1 MPLENIPIDEIAEA
15 DLKGLVDQERERKT
29 IEFKRDRIG
38 DSDGKKKE
46 FLADVSS
53 FANAAGGH
61 LIIGMAE
68 KGGLA
73 TELVGISVD
82 GDKVDGDKEVL
93 RLEDMIRSGI
103 RPRIMGLVS
112 GAVPLSNDDV
122 AIVIRIPKSWNPPHQ
137 VVFQKTFRFYGRGS
151 NGKHPLDVDELRSI
165 FSLSETAAEKIRI
178 FRVERIARIDAGET
192 PVPITDDPKLC
203 FHLIP
208 LSAFAAAPM
217 MELRRFT
224 ENPEEMAPGRR
235 IHAHRH
241 NIDGFVVH
249 HLGRARADWYTQ
261 VFRNGIIEHVN
272 GLPIDEKEGI
282 RFLVAKHIEDH
293 LIKYCRKLL
302 ALMAAAEISP
312 PIVAL
317 LTLTGFSGVKFI
329 TSGLFGNDSGSAI
342 DRDPIFVPDALIESY
357 SVPVEQALRGV
368 FDAMWNASGWPRSP
382 VYDSK
387 GNWLGGQQGM
397 S

>member
-1 MPLENIPIDEIAEA
+1 MPLENIPIDEIAED
-15 DLKGLVDQERERKT
+15 DLKGLVGQERERKT
-29 IEFKRDRIG
+29 LEYKRDRIG
-38 DSDGKKKE
+38 DSDSKKKE

-82 GDKVDGDKEVL
+82 GDKEVLNGDQEVL

-103 RPRIMGLVS
+103 RPRIMGLES
-112 GAVPLSNDDV
+112 EAVPLSNGNV

-137 VVFQKTFRFYGRGS
+137 VVFQKTFRFWGRGS

-165 FSLSETAAEKIRI
+165 FSLSETAAERIRN

-224 ENPEEMAPGRR
+224 ENPVAMVPGTRTST
-235 IHAHRH
+235 HRH
-241 NIDGFVVH
+241 NIDGFLVH
-249 HLGRARADWYTQ
+249 QSEEARADWYTQ
-261 VFRNGIIEHVN
+261 VFRNGIIEYVDCVRI
-272 GLPIDEKEGI
+272 GEKEGTWL
-282 RFLVAKHIEDH
+282 LVAKHIENL

-302 ALMAAAEISP
+302 PLMKAAEISP

-317 LTLTGFSGVKFI
+317 LTLTDFSGVKFI
-329 TSGLFGNDSGSAI
+329 TSGLFGDEPRSAI
-342 DRDPIFVPDALIESY
+342 DRDHIFVPNVLIESY
-357 SVPVEQALRGV
+357 SVPVEQALRGA
-368 FDAMWNASGWPRSP
+368 FDAMWNASGWDGSP
-382 VYDSK
+382 FYDSE
-387 GNWLGGQQGM
+387 GNWKGDQ
-397 S
+397 

>member
-1 MPLENIPIDEIAEA
+1 MPLENIPIDEIAED
-15 DLKGLVDQERERKT
+15 DLKGLVGQERERKT
-29 IEFKRDRIG
+29 LEYKRDRIG
-38 DSDGKKKE
+38 DSDSKKKE

-82 GDKVDGDKEVL
+82 GDKEVLNGDQEVL

-103 RPRIMGLVS
+103 RPRIMGLES
-112 GAVPLSNDDV
+112 EAVPLSNGNV

-137 VVFQKTFRFYGRGS
+137 VVFQKTFRFWGRGS

-165 FSLSETAAEKIRI
+165 FSLSETAAERIRN

-224 ENPEEMAPGRR
+224 ENPEEMAAGRH
-235 IHAHRH
+235 IHTHRH

-249 HLGRARADWYTQ
+249 HPGEAKANWYTQ
-261 VFRNGIIEHVN
+261 VFRSGIVEHVY
-272 GLPIDEKEGI
+272 GLPIIEKDGI
-282 RFLVAKHIEDH
+282 LFFVAKHIETH
-293 LIKYCRKLL
+293 LINYCRKLL

-312 PIVAL
+312 PIIAL

-329 TSGLFGNDSGSAI
+329 TSGIFGNDSGSAI

-382 VYDSK
+382 GYDSE
-387 GNWLGGQQGM
+387 GNWLGDR
-397 S
+397 

>member
-82 GDKVDGDKEVL
+82 GDKEVLNGDQEVL
-93 RLEDMIRSGI
+93 RLEHMIRSGI
-103 RPRIMGLVS
+103 RPRIMGLETEAVS
-112 GAVPLSNDDV
+112 LSNGNV
-122 AIVIRIPKSWNPPHQ
+122 AIVIRTPKSWNPPHQ
-137 VVFQKTFRFYGRGS
+137 VVFQNTFRFWGRGS

-165 FSLSETAAEKIRI
+165 FSLSETAADRIRN
-178 FRVERIARIDAGET
+178 FRFERIARIDAGET

-224 ENPEEMAPGRR
+224 ENPAAMVPGERPST
-235 IHAHRH
+235 HRH
-241 NIDGFVVH
+241 NIDGLVVH
-249 HLGRARADWYTQ
+249 YSEKARADWYTQ
-261 VFRNGIIEHVN
+261 VFRNGIVEHVSCV
-272 GLPIDEKEGI
+272 LISEKEGI
-282 RFLVAKHIEDH
+282 RFLVAKHIENY

-302 ALMAAAEISP
+302 PLMAAAEISP
-312 PIVAL
+312 PTVAL
-317 LTLTGFSGVKFI
+317 LTLTGFSGVIFV
-329 TSGLFGNDSGSAI
+329 TQGVYGTDSGSAI
-342 DRDPIFVPDALIESY
+342 DRDHIFVPTALIESY
-357 SVPVEQALRGV
+357 SVPVEQALRGA
-368 FDAMWNASGWPRSP
+368 FDAMWNASGWDGSP
-382 VYDSK
+382 FYDVE
-387 GNWLGGQQGM
+387 GNWKGDQ
-397 S
+397 

>member
-1 MPLENIPIDEIAEA
+1 MPLEDIPIDEIAEA
-15 DLKGLVDQERERKT
+15 DLQRLVGQERERKT
-29 IEFKRDRIG
+29 IEYKRDRIG
-38 DSDGKKKE
+38 DSDGIKKE

-68 KGGLA
+68 EGGLA
-73 TELVGISVD
+73 TELVGVS
-82 GDKVDGDKEVL
+82 VDGDKEVL
-93 RLEDMIRSGI
+93 RLEDMIRNGI
-103 RPRIMGLVS
+103 RPRIMGLES
-112 GAVPLSNDDV
+112 GAVPLSNGEV
-122 AIVIRIPKSWNPPHQ
+122 AIVIRTPKSWNPPHQ
-137 VVFQKTFRFYGRGS
+137 VVFQKTFRFWGRGS

-165 FSLSETAAEKIRI
+165 FSLSEAAAERIRN

-224 ENPEEMAPGRR
+224 ENPAAMVPGTRTST
-235 IHAHRH
+235 HRH

-249 HLGRARADWYTQ
+249 QPEKAKADWYTQ
-261 VFRNGIIEHVN
+261 VFRNGIVEYVDCVVI
-272 GLPIDEKEGI
+272 GEKEGI
-282 RFLVAKHIEDH
+282 WSLAAKHIENL

-302 ALMAAAEISP
+302 PLMEAAEISP
-312 PIVAL
+312 PIIAL

-329 TSGLFGNDSGSAI
+329 TSGIFGNDSGSAI

-357 SVPVEQALRGV
+357 SIPVEQALRGV

-382 VYDSK
+382 GYDGE
-387 GNWLGGQQGM
+387 GNWLGDQQRM

>member
-1 MPLENIPIDEIAEA
+1 
-15 DLKGLVDQERERKT
+15 
-29 IEFKRDRIG
+29 
-38 DSDGKKKE
+38 
-46 FLADVSS
+46 
-53 FANAAGGH
+53 
-61 LIIGMAE
+61 
-68 KGGLA
+68 
-73 TELVGISVD
+73 
-82 GDKVDGDKEVL
+82 
-93 RLEDMIRSGI
+93 MIRSGI
-103 RPRIMGLVS
+103 RPRIMGLETEAVS
-112 GAVPLSNDDV
+112 LSNGNV
-122 AIVIRIPKSWNPPHQ
+122 AIVIRTPKSWNPPHQ
-137 VVFQKTFRFYGRGS
+137 VVFQKTLRFYGRGS

-165 FSLSETAAEKIRI
+165 FSLSETAAERIRS

-224 ENPEEMAPGRR
+224 ENPAEMAPGGPGGR

-249 HLGRARADWYTQ
+249 HPGEIKADWYTQ
-261 VFRNGIIEHVN
+261 VFRNGIVEHVH
-272 GLPIDEKEGI
+272 GLPIGEADGT
-282 RFLVAKHIEDH
+282 RCYDARHIEFD
-293 LIKYCRKLL
+293 LIMDCRQFLP
-302 ALMAAAEISP
+302 LMEAADISP
-312 PIVAL
+312 PIIAL
-317 LTLTGFSGVKFI
+317 LTLTDLTGVKFVKPGI
-329 TSGLFGNDSGSAI
+329 HGHEPESAI